1 MERPSPH
8 RLAQVGIG
16 VLLLIIIRSLG
27 EVFRLQQVQAEP
39 VTIAQIT
46 PFVGSALVTAV
57 VLAAALVCKAGG
69 RDRIVIGGVIAT
81 VLLLLVYKIVVIG

>member
-16 VLLLIIIRSLG
+16 VLLLIIIRSIG
-27 EVFRLQQVQAEP
+27 EVFPLQQTQAEP
-39 VTIAQIT
+39 LTSAQIT
-46 PFVGSALVTAV
+46 PFVGSALATAL
-57 VLAAALVCKAGG
+57 VLAAALFCKAWG

-81 VLLLLVYKIVVIG
+81 VLSLLVYKFAVIG

>member
-27 EVFRLQQVQAEP
+27 EVFRLQQVQGEP

-46 PFVGSALVTAV
+46 PYVGSALVTAV
-57 VLAAALVCKAGG
+57 VLAAALVCKAWG

-81 VLLLLVYKIVVIG
+81 VLLLLAYKIAVIG